1 MFKTVT
7 DFIAAESILNHQ
19 QEVEAYRRQQLLVS
33 AKRGTWVLEAMQ
45 GLCDLN
51 LWLNRQILLDKS

>member
-1 MFKTVT
+1 MDQMTSILYQLLNQNEIALYIPLAQMFKTVT

-33 AKRGTWVLEAMQ
+33 AKRGT
-45 GLCDLN
+45 
-51 LWLNRQILLDKS
+51 